1 MSSGRYDDIIDLPHY
16 VSVKRKRMSAADRAA
31 QFGSF
36 AALTGH
42 GAAINETARLTSE
55 KAELDECEK
64 SLINEKLN
72 ILLNIQELHP
82 YASILYFK
90 PDCRKEGGAYL
101 TAEGEIE
108 KIDCTSGMVCF
119 TDGKAVP
126 VDDIRDIQSDYFS
139 FLR

>member
-16 VSVKRKRMSAADRAA
+16 VSPKRKWMSAADRAA

-42 GAAINETARLTSE
+42 GAAISETARLTSQ

-64 SLINEKLN
+64 SLINEKLT
-72 ILLNIQELHP
+72 ILLNIQEIHP
-82 YASILYFK
+82 YVSIFRFV
-90 PDCRKEGGAYL
+90 PDNKKEGGAYI

-108 KIDCTSGMVCF
+108 KIDCEGGKVYF
-119 TDGKAVP
+119 TDGTAVP
-126 VDDIRDIQSDYFS
+126 VDDIRDIQSDCFG
-139 FLR
+139 FLW

>member
-16 VSVKRKRMSAADRAA
+16 VSAKRKRMSLSDRAA

-82 YASILYFK
+82 YASILYFR
-90 PDCRKEGGAYL
+90 PDDRKTGGAYI
-101 TAEGEIE
+101 TAESEVE
-108 KIDCTSGMVCF
+108 KVDCETGTVLMS
-119 TDGKAVP
+119 DGTVIP
-126 VDDIRDIQSDYFS
+126 VDDIRDIQSDYFR
-139 FLR
+139 LI

>member
-1 MSSGRYDDIIDLPHY
+1 MVKYEDIIDLPHY
-16 VSVKRKRMSAADRAA
+16 VSSKRKRMSAADRAA

-42 GAAINETARLTSE
+42 GAAIDETARLTSE

-82 YASILYFK
+82 CISVLYFR
-90 PDCRKEGGAYL
+90 PDCKKEGGAYL
-101 TAEGEIE
+101 TEEGELE
-108 KIDCTSGMVCF
+108 KICCESGRVYF
-119 TDGKAVP
+119 TDGRTVP
-126 VDDIRDIQSDYFS
+126 VDDIRDIQSEYFG
-139 FLR
+139 FF